1 MKELHI
7 KMMRYQYTHI
17 RKSKSKTL
25 IISNTGKD
33 AEK

>member
-1 MKELHI
+1 MRELHI
-7 KMMRYQYTHI
+7 KMMRNQYTHI

-33 AEK
+33 AEQ